1 MAYHASWTDIP
12 EVEGLPNNFRRAVA
26 GFQTGANRIR
36 MIHPSGTPV
45 HTHETEE
52 QLVFML
58 DGAME
63 VEISG
68 ESFRLAAGDVCAI
81 PAGTPHCFRSL
92 AGEPEVTFI
101 ETFSPM
107 RVQNLVGFLGKV
119 F

>member
-1 MAYHASWTDIP
+1 MGYHARWQDIP

-26 GFQTGANRIR
+26 GFKSGANRIR

-52 QLVFML
+52 QMVFML
-58 DGAME
+58 EGAMT
-63 VEISG
+63 VEIAG
-68 ESFRLAAGDVCAI
+68 EAFRFEAGDVCVI
-81 PAGTPHCFRSL
+81 PAGQPHCFRSIE
-92 AGEPEVTFI
+92 GEVTFI
-101 ETFSPM
+101 ETFTPM

>member
-1 MAYHASWTDIP
+1 VAYSTAWADIP

-26 GFQTGANRIR
+26 GFKTGANRIR
-36 MIHPSGTPV
+36 MVHPSGTPL

-52 QLVFML
+52 QMVFML
-58 DGAME
+58 EGAMQVQIASETFTLVAGE
-63 VEISG
+63 VC
-68 ESFRLAAGDVCAI
+68 VI
-81 PAGTPHCFRSL
+81 PAGIEHCFRSI
-92 AGEPEVTFI
+92 ADEVVFI

>member
-1 MAYHASWTDIP
+1 MGFKARWEDIP

-26 GFQTGANRIR
+26 GFKTGANRIR
-36 MIHPSGTPV
+36 MVHPSGTPV
-45 HTHETEE
+45 HVHETEE

-68 ESFRLAAGDVCAI
+68 ESFRLSSGEVCAI
-81 PAGTPHCFRSL
+81 PAGLPHCFRSIE
-92 AGEPEVTFI
+92 GEVTFI